1 MVQGGEVMGKI
12 KDIMIEAEAQLYELL
27 NGEGATNQQALDVIQ
42 RELGTL
48 AKEHAEEILRQWRE
62 ET

>member
-1 MVQGGEVMGKI
+1 MGKI